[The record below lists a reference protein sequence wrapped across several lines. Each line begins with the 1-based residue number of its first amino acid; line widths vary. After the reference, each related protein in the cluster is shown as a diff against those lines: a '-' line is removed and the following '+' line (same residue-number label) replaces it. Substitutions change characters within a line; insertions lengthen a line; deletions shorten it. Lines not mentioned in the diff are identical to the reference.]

1 MSKGAFTAYFDVA
14 QLVLYMF
21 WIFFAGLIWY
31 LVRENRREGYPMIA
45 DRGIVEGWLPVP
57 EPKMYLLANGEKVY
71 APRANSGAES
81 PIKAERLEGH
91 GGSAYIPA
99 GDPLEAGIGPGSWTA
114 RADHTDLDHEGNP
127 RIRPLSALPDHGVNA
142 RDPDPRGMTLFDG
155 KGEDAGTVVELWLD
169 MPEMIFRYLEAEVQG
184 PAGSVRV
191 LVPMTFARVRR
202 DGVHVHALLAHQF
215 AGIPRPRQPG
225 QVTLLE
231 EERIASYCGGG
242 LLYAEPSRAEP
253 LI

>member
-45 DRGIVEGWLPVP
+45 DRGIIEGWLPVP
-57 EPKMYLLANGEKVY
+57 EPKMYLLPNGEKVY
-71 APRANSGAES
+71 APRENSGAES
-81 PIKAERLEGH
+81 PIQAERLEGH
-91 GGSAYIPA
+91 GGTAYIPV

-114 RADHTDLDHEGNP
+114 RADHVDLDHEGNP
-127 RIRPLSALPDHGVNA
+127 RIRPLALLPAYGVTE
-142 RDPDPRGMTLFDG
+142 RDPDPRGMTLYDG
-155 KGEDAGTVVELWLD
+155 KGEAAGMVVELWLD

-184 PAGSVRV
+184 AAGSVRV

-202 DGVHVHALLAHQF
+202 DGVHVYALLAHQF
-215 AGIPRPRQPG
+215 AGIPRPRLPDQL
-225 QVTLLE
+225 TMLE

-253 LI
+253 LV